1 VLTTSASSGRARV
14 PGRPNLIPQNLTL
27 AASAR
32 MTTSATRYRMGL
44 DGGSALGAVRE
55 IGGTVDAG
63 TWLGTGTLP

>member
-1 VLTTSASSGRARV
+1 
-14 PGRPNLIPQNLTL
+14 
-27 AASAR
+27 